1 VTPAAPEGDAIRVHS
16 EQASLFRDRYDVLA
30 ADPYGS
36 SFAYSRYRLQQRLDR
51 LLPLAASGARLLDL
65 GCGTGHHL
73 LWARGRGYQA
83 AGTDGSEAMLAEA
96 RRLNPS
102 SELRLAPA
110 DALPFP
116 DASFDAVLC
125 VEVLRY
131 LPRIDPCVHEMGRVL
146 KAGGVCLATASPL
159 FNLNGFPLLNRLAP
173 WVPAVRAV
181 RLKQFFH
188 TSVGLERRF
197 RRAGFREVTVH
208 GVYFGLGSW
217 IERLR
222 PRSLPAFLRA
232 FESID
237 GAVSNL
243 PLLRDLS
250 GMLLVHAIR

>member
-1 VTPAAPEGDAIRVHS
+1 MTTPAHEQEAIRVHS
-16 EQASLFRDRYDVLA
+16 EQASLFRDRYDALP

-36 SFAYSRYRLQQRLDR
+36 SFAYSRHRLQQSLDR
-51 LLPLAASGARLLDL
+51 LLPLAAPGARLLDL
-65 GCGTGHHL
+65 GCGTGHHV
-73 LWARGRGYQA
+73 LWARGRGYDA
-83 AGTDGSEAMLAEA
+83 AGTDGSEAMLAQA
-96 RRLNPS
+96 RSLNPS

-116 DASFDAVLC
+116 DASFDAVVC
-125 VEVLRY
+125 IEVLRY
-131 LPRIDPCVHEMGRVL
+131 LPRIDPCVLEMGRVL

-159 FNLNGFPLLNRLAP
+159 LNMNGFPLLNRLAP
-173 WVPAVRAV
+173 WFPAVRAV

-197 RRAGFREVTVH
+197 RRAGFRDVAVH
-208 GVYFGLGSW
+208 GVYLGLGNW
-217 IERLR
+217 IEQLR
-222 PRSLPAFLRA
+222 PSSLADFLRA

-237 GAVSNL
+237 GALCDV